1 MAEGK
6 PVESLAGNASDHVH
20 GQAPGRGDPAQM
32 LEQLSDPGCR
42 AILAATG
49 RPRTAAELCE
59 ACDMPTSTVYRKLEA
74 LSDAA
79 LLEETRRLRDHG
91 NHPVQYRRRVDRV
104 EVAFDAAAG
113 VEVEVRSVHGP
124 TRD

>member
-1 MAEGK
+1 MAESNSA
-6 PVESLAGNASDHVH
+6 ESP
-20 GQAPGRGDPAQM
+20 PGDTFDRVRVRPPEDADPAQV

-59 ACDMPTSTVYRKLEA
+59 LCEMPTSTVYRKLEG
-74 LSDAA
+74 LSEAA

-91 NHPVQYRRRVDRV
+91 NHPVQYRRRVDHLHLS
-104 EVAFDAAAG
+104 FDDAAG
-113 VEVEVRSVHGP
+113 VVLDTRRSNPG
-124 TRD
+124 RD

>member
-1 MAEGK
+1 MAEGTHL
-6 PVESLAGNASDHVH
+6 ESRAREPFERIRQPDDV
-20 GQAPGRGDPAQM
+20 DPSAV
-32 LEQLSDPGCR
+32 LELLSDPGCR

-59 ACDMPTSTVYRKLEA
+59 VCDMPTSTVYRKLEG

-91 NHPVQYRRRVDRV
+91 NHPVQYRRRLDGVHVSFDGSVGVDVRV
-104 EVAFDAAAG
+104 E
-113 VEVEVRSVHGP
+113 SGP
-124 TRD
+124 GRGRD